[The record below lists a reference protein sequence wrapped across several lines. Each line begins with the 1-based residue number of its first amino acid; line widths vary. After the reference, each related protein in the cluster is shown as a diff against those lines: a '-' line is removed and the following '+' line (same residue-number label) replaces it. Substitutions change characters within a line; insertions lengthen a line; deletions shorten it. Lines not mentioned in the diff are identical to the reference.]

1 MSLLE
6 TLQSKLNAVK
16 AQFSKQDTFL
26 KPYNLARNEGNLVEE
41 LPYWRLASD
50 CVLLKNGKAEFGFE
64 ITIPSLAMN
73 DVSQV
78 NNLHHQLTMLLRNAV
93 PEGERLRLTVEVG
106 AMRPDTLE
114 QYARL
119 RVSQNAAAD
128 SFDREKRSFLESK
141 RLRHS
146 LVEYRFFVSQTLSSG
161 RRFKGQSFSPTELE
175 NFSKKL
181 AEAKNKLSGALETAG
196 LSARGLDGQDLFEL
210 MWRYLNPDLKLASAP
225 EYEEQQLHLEH
236 LFIEKHPH
244 LAPNTLRSQLCESEV
259 LRQSTQLKLGDTYLA
274 IVSAANLPTGEVSLG
289 EIGHLLNFPSRYN
302 LIIDFVHEPLAATI
316 RKLETQE
323 RKLRAAVTSSDS
335 EHYTGPSVGVG
346 ARENREALEYQSS
359 QNAHLVNVGIS
370 MVLLE
375 QDQTK
380 LRDSI
385 TKARQAFSKLSG
397 MRSVHEGKGLW
408 TQFKQLAP
416 FSGSSNERLKMTFD
430 TTAMCFFPY
439 DVPWTGSKRPTLLLQ
454 NRYDSLTAI
463 DPFDPAN
470 ANWNAIVVGGSGSGK
485 TFFTQTLLA
494 ELLREDADVMIV
506 DRGYGYASLVEL
518 YGGTTIPIE
527 PGTVSINPFQLA
539 EGQAQPD
546 EQKKAF
552 LLAVLRAMLPTEKF
566 SAQEALENALLTNA
580 LEQVYLQPKPRLSD
594 FVAKLSTM
602 TEVSGTA
609 MGTEEL
615 ALAKNLAIRLKTWCG
630 DTPFGQLID
639 RETTVNVNSPIVYFE
654 SSGLD
659 RYPALQGVA
668 MLLMTDLIWR
678 RVERDKQRKKIVV
691 FDEAWAMLRIPEAAQ
706 FVVEL
711 YRRFRR
717 YNAAVYSVTQSL
729 EDFRSEQAK
738 GILQNTTYH
747 YLLRLPGEDESIQ
760 EILGLTPAA
769 MTSFKDLTS
778 VKGKYNEALAWIR
791 REDSTTGGI
800 IKIEPTP
807 FEYWAFTTNANDM
820 ALRDT
825 YLEKH
830 SSLLAAIKALAI
842 DFPNGAS

>member
-1 MSLLE
+1 MSILE
-6 TLQSKLNAVK
+6 TLQSKLQLVK
-16 AQFSKQDTFL
+16 AKLGTQDTFL
-26 KPYNLARNEGNLVEE
+26 KPYSLARNEGNLVEE
-41 LPYWRLASD
+41 LPYWRLTD
-50 CVLLKNGKAEFGFE
+50 NCVLLKNGKAEFGYE
-64 ITIPSLAMN
+64 IVIPSLAMN

-78 NNLHHQLTMLLRNAV
+78 NALHHQLTMLLRNAV
-93 PEGERLRLTVEVG
+93 PENARLRLMVEVG
-106 AMRPDTLE
+106 AMRPDRLE
-114 QYARL
+114 AYARL
-119 RVSQNAAAD
+119 RVSTNSAAD
-128 SFDREKRSFLESK
+128 SFDREKRAFLESK

-146 LVEYRFFVSQTLSSG
+146 LVEYRFFVSQTLTTG

-175 NFSKKL
+175 NFLKKL
-181 AEAKNKLSGALETAG
+181 SEAKHKLQGALETAG
-196 LSARGLDGQDLFEL
+196 LVTKKMESKDLFEL
-210 MWRYLNPDLKLASAP
+210 MWRYMNPDLKLASAP
-225 EYEEQQLHLEH
+225 RYEEQQLHLER

-259 LRQSTQLKLGDTYLA
+259 LRQSNQLKLGNTYVA
-274 IVSAANLPTGEVSLG
+274 IVSAANLPTSEVSLG
-289 EIGHLLNFPSRYN
+289 EIGHLLNFPRSFF
-302 LIIDFVHEPLAATI
+302 LVLDFVHEPLAATI

-346 ARENREALEYQSS
+346 ARENREALEYQAS

-375 QDQTK
+375 QDPAS
-380 LRDSI
+380 LRDSV

-416 FSGSSNERLKMTFD
+416 FSGGSNERLKMTFD

-439 DVPWTGSKRPTLLLQ
+439 DVPWTGSERPTLLLQ

-527 PGTVSINPFQLA
+527 PGSVSINPFQLA
-539 EGQAQPD
+539 EGQDQPD

-566 SAQEALENALLTNA
+566 TAQEALENALLTEA
-580 LEQVYLQPKPRLSD
+580 LEKVYLHPKPRLSD

-602 TEVSGTA
+602 TEVSDTP
-609 MGTEEL
+609 MGSEEL

-639 RETTVNVNSPIVYFE
+639 RETNIDVEAPIVYFE

-659 RYPALQGVA
+659 KYPALQGVA

-678 RVERDKQRKKIVV
+678 RVERDKKRKKIVV

-729 EDFRSEQAK
+729 EDFKSEQAK

-747 YLLRLPGEDESIQ
+747 YLLRLPGEDDSIQ

-769 MTSFKDLTS
+769 MSSFKDLTS

-791 REDSTTGGI
+791 REDSVVGGI
-800 IKIEPTP
+800 IKVEPTP
-807 FEYWAFTTNANDM
+807 FEYWAFTTDANDM
-820 ALRDT
+820 ARRES
-825 YLEKH
+825 YLNSGMTLQQTLAKLIQNH
-830 SSLLAAIKALAI
+830 SLT
-842 DFPNGAS
+842 DP

>member
-1 MSLLE
+1 MSILE
-6 TLQSKLNAVK
+6 TLQSKLHAVRTK
-16 AQFSKQDTFL
+16 FGSQDTFL
-26 KPYNLARNEGNLVEE
+26 KPYSLARNEGNLVEE
-41 LPYWRLASD
+41 LSYWRLASD

-64 ITIPSLAMN
+64 ITIPSLTMN

-78 NNLHHQLTMLLRNAV
+78 NALHHQLTMLLRNAV
-93 PEGERLRLTVEVG
+93 PEGERLRLMVEVG
-106 AMRPDTLE
+106 AMRPDRLE
-114 QYARL
+114 TYARL
-119 RVSQNAAAD
+119 KASQNPAAD
-128 SFDREKRSFLESK
+128 YFDREKRSFLEAK
-141 RLRHS
+141 RIRHS

-161 RRFKGQSFSPTELE
+161 RRFKSQSFSPTELE
-175 NFSKKL
+175 NFLKKL
-181 AEAKNKLSGALETAG
+181 SEAKHKLLGALETAG
-196 LSARGLDGQDLFEL
+196 IGARLLNNQDLFDL

-225 EYEEQQLHLEH
+225 KYEEQQLHLEQV
-236 LFIEKHPH
+236 FIEKYPH
-244 LAPNTLRSQLCESEV
+244 LAPNTLRSQVCESEV
-259 LRQSTQLKLGDTYLA
+259 LRQSNQLKLGETYLA
-274 IVSAANLPTGEVSLG
+274 VVSAANLPTGEVSLG
-289 EIGHLLNFPSRYN
+289 EIGHLLNFPRSFF
-302 LIIDFVHEPLAATI
+302 LVLDFVHEPLAATI
-316 RKLETQE
+316 RKLEAQE

-346 ARENREALEYQSS
+346 ARENREALEYQSE

-375 QDQTK
+375 QDASA
-380 LRDSI
+380 LRDSV

-416 FSGSSNERLKMTFD
+416 FSGQSNERLKMTFD
-430 TTAMCFFPY
+430 TTSMCFFPY
-439 DVPWTGSKRPTLLLQ
+439 DVPWTGSERPTLLLQ

-506 DRGYGYASLVEL
+506 DRGYGYASLIEL

-527 PGTVSINPFQLA
+527 PGTVSINPFQLP

-580 LEQVYLQPKPRLSD
+580 LELVYEKGSKPRLSD

-602 TEVSGTA
+602 TEVSGTP
-609 MGTEEL
+609 MGSEEL

-659 RYPALQGVA
+659 KYPALQGVA

-678 RVERDKQRKKIVV
+678 RVERDKKRKKIVV

-729 EDFRSEQAK
+729 EDFKSEQAK

-747 YLLRLPGEDESIQ
+747 YLLRLPGEDESIN

-769 MTSFKDLTS
+769 MSAFKDLSS

-791 REDSTTGGI
+791 REDSLKGGI
-800 IKIEPTP
+800 VKIEPTP

-820 ALRDT
+820 ALRDE
-825 YLEKH
+825 YLEEYG
-830 SSLLAAIKALAI
+830 SLIAALRHLSNK
-842 DFPNGAS
+842 FPSGT